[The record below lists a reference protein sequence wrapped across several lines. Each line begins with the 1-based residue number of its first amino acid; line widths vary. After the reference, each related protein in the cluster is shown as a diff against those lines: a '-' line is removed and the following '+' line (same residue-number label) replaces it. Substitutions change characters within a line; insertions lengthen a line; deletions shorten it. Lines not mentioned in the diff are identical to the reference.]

1 MMTSRLMTTINTEY
15 YNFIEK
21 ESQNLSITKRTIL
34 EKALE
39 LYIKEKKRKDLAS
52 AYAVMESDTEYRR
65 EQQEMAEEGMDLYL
79 DMLKQDEKI

>member
-79 DMLKQDEKI
+79 DMLEQDEKI